1 LEIFCAA
8 ANHIFRTAG
17 DPYWMGRVA
26 GVWKE
31 QMQSGALKLRRCYF
45 RSHQK
50 KEAALP
56 EAA

>member
-1 LEIFCAA
+1 VLPPTIFSALLAILTGWAA
-8 ANHIFRTAG
+8 
-17 DPYWMGRVA
+17 WLA